1 MSETAGSPN
10 AVLDDAALAPSDER
24 RAAVERAWAYLTGPG
39 PLLTAAERHQVIRD
53 ARAGWAG
60 ASGPNADSGVAGE
73 AAHWLAVDAEGLRPE
88 IIADFEARGLD
99 RLRYLEIVGVVG
111 RLSSLDFYAR
121 GLGASELA
129 LPEPSTEPPTGNIDP
144 AAELTNMWVPT
155 IGQSFAPLVLDALP
169 DEGVSLR
176 DMSDAMYV
184 DMSVI
189 GDGAYADSL
198 TKAQIEYL
206 AARASYLN
214 ECFY

>member
-1 MSETAGSPN
+1 M
-10 AVLDDAALAPSDER
+10 LDDAVLPPSNER
-24 RAAVERAWAYLTGPG
+24 RAAVERAWANLTSAG

-60 ASGPNADSGVAGE
+60 AAEPNASSGVAGE
-73 AAHWLAVDAEGLRPE
+73 AAHWLAVDAEGLRQD
-88 IIADFEARGLD
+88 IVDDFERRGLD
-99 RLRYLEIVGVVG
+99 RLRYLEIVSVVG
-111 RLSSLDFYAR
+111 RLSSIDFYVR
-121 GLGASELA
+121 GLGASELPLA
-129 LPEPSTEPPTGNIDP
+129 EPSADAPTGTIDP
-144 AAELTNMWVPT
+144 AAALTNMWVPT
-155 IGQSFAPLVLDALP
+155 IGQAFAPLVLDALP
-169 DEGVSLR
+169 DEGESLR
-176 DMSDAMYV
+176 DISDAMYV